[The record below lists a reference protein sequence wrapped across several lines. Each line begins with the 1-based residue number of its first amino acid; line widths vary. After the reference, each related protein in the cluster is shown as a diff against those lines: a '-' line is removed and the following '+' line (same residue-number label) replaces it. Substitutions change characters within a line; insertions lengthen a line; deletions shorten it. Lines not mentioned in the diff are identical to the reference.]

1 MSRWPGGLIQ
11 PQMPG
16 LTFMHG
22 VFWSRQ
28 GSTFVDVQVC
38 HPNAESYRDLTPQQI
53 YRQHENEKKRM
64 YASRVM
70 EVEQATFKPLVFTTT
85 GGMAPERLATSRTP
99 VTQEMFTNAL
109 VRVSGCVPDII
120 CVAQVTLKFV
130 DYALIVDYRRLL
142 LFRGED
148 LTDRF

>member
-1 MSRWPGGLIQ
+1 
-11 PQMPG
+11 
-16 LTFMHG
+16 
-22 VFWSRQ
+22 
-28 GSTFVDVQVC
+28 VC